1 MRAGISTPLLASSL
15 LSAVARQ
22 AAAQTPSVDGATV
35 QRDLEKAVAAGAAHF
50 ALPAGDV
57 RFNESSF
64 TVVGARHMRIEG
76 AGAGATTLWFAP
88 GWGMR
93 LVRSE
98 NVSVAGFAV
107 DYDPLPYTQAKIV
120 AISNVSG
127 GKATYDLEMA
137 PRSPDF
143 SASCAPVRAPP
154 PPDPHAHTL
163 AAAAD

>member
-1 MRAGISTPLLASSL
+1 MRAGSAILLLAASL
-15 LSAVARQ
+15 LPAVTQQ
-22 AAAQTPSVDGATV
+22 AAAPTPSVDGATV

-50 ALPAGDV
+50 ALPAGDL
-57 RFNESSF
+57 RFNKSSL

-93 LVRSE
+93 LVGCES
-98 NVSVAGFAV
+98 VTVAGFAV

-120 AISNVSG
+120 AIRNVSG

-143 SASCAPVRAPP
+143 SASCAPVRALT
-154 PPDPHAHTL
+154 PDPSPHGRC
-163 AAAAD
+163 